1 MSQSPS
7 SKPSQTPNNN
17 SDGERKNEN
26 IPLKTE
32 LVSSVSPQTTPS
44 PNSRRQVDP
53 AKAPLRQQHRRRGLN
68 LKAKAIAW
76 AVAIGVLPVMTLGT
90 IAYIS
95 SQSLQKQIAQTGRT
109 EVKLALQNELWL
121 FGLGTGIT
129 AAVAGT
135 IAAIAAN
142 RTLRPVLNAANRSTQ
157 MVNRLRREEIT
168 IRDRASGKDEL
179 AALETNL
186 SLIDEQLPELLW
198 KQEAEAE
205 RFQILM
211 SITRRLR
218 ESRSQEEVLRL
229 AVEEVRKALRTDR
242 VVVFR
247 FDYSTGEGTF
257 VEESVAPGWPKTL
270 WSTIHDPCFEGE
282 YIEQYRKGRIKA
294 IDNIYQAGLG
304 DCHIGLLERFGVK
317 ADLIAPIIQNGH
329 LFGLLITH
337 QCSGPRF
344 WQSAESDL
352 FAQIAIQVGF
362 ALDYTE
368 ILEQLDSKFD
378 RAQLFIDITRHIREC
393 LAEDDILK
401 TTVEEV
407 RKAMRSD
414 RVVVYSFD
422 ADWYGTVVAESVVP
436 GIPKAIHARLRD
448 PCFAEGYV
456 ESYQAG
462 RVHAIDDIYKADLS
476 ECYLKQLEPFAV
488 KANLVAPILKDG
500 QLYGLLITHQC
511 SAPRHW
517 QQTEIDFFA
526 QIAMQVGFA
535 LDQAR
540 LLQRMDSEAVQTEL
554 LSYLSRRIRDSLDE
568 ENILKTAV
576 AEMRKA
582 IRSDRVVVYRF
593 NSDWSGFIAAE
604 SVISGCTHALSY
616 RIEDPCIPES
626 LRQEYLAGRVVA
638 TRNVF
643 EAGFHPDHLKLM
655 ERLEIKANLV
665 APIVKDG
672 ELFGLLI
679 AHQCSGVR
687 DWQPIEIDLIAQ
699 LALQVGFALD
709 HARVL
714 AQVEQAYQQAE
725 ELAHQQRQQKETLLT
740 QTTELLRN
748 SQNAVELLSSEAL
761 TQMESVTN
769 AYNQIKLVANLAQK
783 IGTSVQQI
791 DLQKQ
796 QMTRT
801 VQFSQEAI
809 NRLSNG
815 MSAIQETSLEAAE
828 KVKRIDRPSRKLAE
842 VIELLSQVASQM
854 KLQAMNAALE
864 AARTGEAGQEFAAIG
879 EKVLSL
885 ARQLDGDLAEIK
897 PLVAEI
903 QAETQGMAA
912 VIQTGAKKAIAESQL
927 VSETRQVLGQIV
939 KASAQMSALV
949 EEVTKI
955 AAEQSETSTSAS
967 QSVIT
972 VANLASHTSEQSM
985 AVVEAFNKLA
995 TITHELKT
1003 KDESGEMR

>member
-1 MSQSPS
+1 MSQPS
-7 SKPSQTPNNN
+7 SSKSNQNPNNN
-17 SDGERKNEN
+17 SDGYQKTEN
-26 IPLKTE
+26 IPLKNE
-32 LVSSVSPQTTPS
+32 LASSVPPEKTPVSS
-44 PNSRRQVDP
+44 SRRQSDSARAIP
-53 AKAPLRQQHRRRGLN
+53 HASRQQNRRRGWS
-68 LKAKAIAW
+68 LKTKATAW
-76 AVAIGVLPVMTLGT
+76 AVAIGVLPVLALGT
-90 IAYIS
+90 IAYIGG
-95 SQSLQKQIAQTGRT
+95 QSLQKQISQTERT
-109 EVKLALQNELWL
+109 EVKLALQNQLWL
-121 FGLGTGIT
+121 LGLGTGIT
-129 AAVAGT
+129 AAMAGT
-135 IAAIAAN
+135 LAAIGAN
-142 RTLRPVLNAANRSTQ
+142 RTLRPVLNAANLSSG
-157 MVNRLRREEIT
+157 MVNRLRREEIQ
-168 IRDRASGKDEL
+168 ISDRVAGKNEL

-186 SLIDEQLPELLW
+186 SLINEQLPELLW

-211 SITRRLR
+211 TITRRLR

-247 FDYSTGEGTF
+247 FDYTTWEGTF

-282 YIEQYRKGRIKA
+282 YVEQYRNGRVKA

-317 ADLIAPIIQNGH
+317 ADLIAPIIQNGQ
-329 LFGLLITH
+329 LYGLLIAH
-337 QCSGPRF
+337 QCSNPRF
-344 WQSAESDL
+344 WQAAESDL
-352 FAQIAIQVGF
+352 FAQIATQVGF
-362 ALDYTE
+362 ALDYTQ
-368 ILEQLDSKFD
+368 ILEQLDTKFD
-378 RAQLFIDITRHIREC
+378 RAQLFIDITRHIRES
-393 LAEDDILK
+393 LVEDDILK

-414 RVVVYSFD
+414 RVVVYCFD

-436 GIPKAIHARLRD
+436 GLPKAIHARIKD

-462 RVHAIDDIYKADLS
+462 RVQALDDIYKAGLT

-488 KANLVAPILKDG
+488 KANLVAPILKDEK
-500 QLYGLLITHQC
+500 LYGLLIAHQC

-517 QQTEIDFFA
+517 QQAEIDFFA

-554 LSYLSRRIRDSLDE
+554 LAYLSRRIRESLDE
-568 ENILKTAV
+568 ESILKTAV
-576 AEMRKA
+576 AEIRKA
-582 IRSDRVVVYRF
+582 IRSDRAVVYCF
-593 NSDWSGFIAAE
+593 NPDWSGFVAAE
-604 SVISGCTHALSY
+604 SVLSGWTHALEY
-616 RIEDPCIPES
+616 HIQDPCIPEN
-626 LRQEYLAGRVVA
+626 LRQDYLEGRVVA

-672 ELFGLLI
+672 QLFGLLI
-679 AHQCSGVR
+679 AHQCSGCR
-687 DWQPIEIDLIAQ
+687 DWQPIEIDLVAQ

-714 AQVEQAYQQAE
+714 TQVEQSYQQAE
-725 ELAHQQRQQKETLLT
+725 ELARRQRQQKEMLLS
-740 QTTELLRN
+740 QTTDLLRN
-748 SQNAVELLSSEAL
+748 SQNAVESLSSEAL
-761 TQMESVTN
+761 RQMESVTA
-769 AYNQIKLVANLAQK
+769 AYNQIKTVANLSQK
-783 IGTSVQQI
+783 MSANAQQI

-796 QMTRT
+796 QVART
-801 VQFSQEAI
+801 IQFSQEVI
-809 NRLSNG
+809 NRLANG
-815 MSAIQETSLEAAE
+815 MSAIQETSLEAVE

-885 ARQLDGDLAEIK
+885 ARQLDGDIAEIK

-903 QAETQGMAA
+903 QTETQDVAA
-912 VIQTGAKKAIAESQL
+912 VIQTGAKRAIAESQL
-927 VSETRQVLGQIV
+927 MGETRQVLEHIV
-939 KASAQMSALV
+939 KASAQMSTLV
-949 EEVTKI
+949 AEITQI
-955 AAEQSETSTSAS
+955 ATEQSETSTSAS
-967 QSVIT
+967 QAVLA

-985 AVVEAFNKLA
+985 AVVEAFNQLA
-995 TITHELKT
+995 TVNHELKT
-1003 KDESGEMR
+1003 EG